1 MSEIRTGNLLIRT
14 KEESVEFEFIGKGF
28 ACVDVACSE
37 LPELLGFFNSY
48 LRMQSNRRTGF
59 RINLSQ
65 IKSHLADRL
74 CVTVAM
80 RQGQVTA
87 KPIDLSLTG
96 ICVESSYHFGRSG
109 ATVDIIL
116 NYGQHHAVLPAIVVR
131 HEGAVDHT
139 AFHFVDSINDG
150 EADPTP
156 ELEFIFRELESLW
169 LDQCLQLEWAGA
181 AEL

>member
-1 MSEIRTGNLLIRT
+1 MPEMRTGNLLIRT
-14 KEESVEFEFIGKGF
+14 KEESIELEFIGKEF

-48 LRMQSNRRTGF
+48 LQTQSNRRTGF

-65 IKSHLADRL
+65 IKSHSSDRL
-74 CVTVAM
+74 CVTVATH
-80 RQGQVTA
+80 QSQVSA

-96 ICVESSYHFGRSG
+96 ICVESSHHFGRSG
-109 ATVDIIL
+109 AMVDIIL

-131 HEGAVDHT
+131 QDDAVDHT
-139 AFHFVDSINDG
+139 AFHFVDSIKDG

-156 ELEFIFRELESLW
+156 ELEFIFRELEALW
-169 LDQCLQLEWAGA
+169 LAQCLQLEWAGA
-181 AEL
+181 ANL

>member
-1 MSEIRTGNLLIRT
+1 MRT
-14 KEESVEFEFIGKGF
+14 
-28 ACVDVACSE
+28 
-37 LPELLGFFNSY
+37 
-48 LRMQSNRRTGF
+48 QSNRRTGF

-96 ICVESSYHFGRSG
+96 ICVESSYHFGRAG
-109 ATVDIIL
+109 AMVDIIL
-116 NYGQHHAVLPAIVVR
+116 DYGQHHAVLPAIVVR

-156 ELEFIFRELESLW
+156 ELGSSSASWSRCGWTSACNWVGGRSGTLKP
-169 LDQCLQLEWAGA
+169 Q
-181 AEL
+181 